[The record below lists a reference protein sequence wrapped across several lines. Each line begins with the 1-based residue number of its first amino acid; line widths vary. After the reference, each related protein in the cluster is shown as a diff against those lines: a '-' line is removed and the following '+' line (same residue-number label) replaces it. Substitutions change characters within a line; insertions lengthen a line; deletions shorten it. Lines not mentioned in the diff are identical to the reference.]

1 MGLLFCSCR
10 LLTSLQLDFLQYL
23 PFLPIITRFCCGS
36 RTNFDVCMCE
46 KSIKLYLVIISKLN
60 RLSLNQT
67 KTSGD
72 ERGTANCLPIFFL
85 PIGRFISHSNIW
97 LVIHFVICLGYLECR
112 KINNMAWNVEMG
124 GVGIPGS
131 HPELTNCCSHRG
143 CWD

>member
-1 MGLLFCSCR
+1 MAAG
-10 LLTSLQLDFLQYL
+10 
-23 PFLPIITRFCCGS
+23 PIL
-36 RTNFDVCMCE
+36 MCE

-85 PIGRFISHSNIW
+85 PIGHFISHSNIW
-97 LVIHFVICLGYLECR
+97 LVIHFVICLGYLKCR
-112 KINNMAWNVEMG
+112 KINNVAWNVEMG